1 MLKKIFFVLLP
12 GIIGCIS
19 LHAQVK
25 RDILIGTNIDLI
37 KTDNNTF
44 LGKSQIGM
52 EGNYF
57 LSNRFS
63 ATGGLDL
70 WTDNGVSLVTGLRWY
85 PDQEAFVR
93 LRGMVGAIN
102 DLSLGGGWTQPISGN
117 WRFEAIGDFYFSID
131 FAIRAGVVYVIRR

>member
-1 MLKKIFFVLLP
+1 MLKKVVFVLL
-12 GIIGCIS
+12 GFIGGTYVY
-19 LHAQVK
+19 AQDAE
-25 RDILIGTNIDLI
+25 DIMIGTNIDLI

-63 ATGGLDL
+63 VTGGFDL
-70 WTDNGVSLVTGLRWY
+70 WTDDGLSLIAGIRWY
-85 PDQEAFVR
+85 PVDETFIRFRALGGSVT
-93 LRGMVGAIN
+93 

-131 FAIRAGVVYVIRR
+131 FAIRAGVVYTIGR